1 VKAIKI
7 SHYGDAGVLRFTDT
21 ELKPAPGEGQV
32 LVRTHAAGMN
42 FADIY
47 NRRDKA
53 GVIYRI
59 VKKDREAA
67 P

>member
-1 VKAIKI
+1 MKAIKI

-21 ELKPAPGEGQV
+21 ELKPAPGE
-32 LVRTHAAGMN
+32 RAGPREDPRMN
-42 FADIY
+42 SEDIY
-47 NRRDKA
+47 HRRDKA

-59 VKKDREAA
+59 VKKDRESA